1 MRLLSLLLLL
11 SRKMLQSLLLL
22 VATRLLLESIQHIYM
37 FFLLLPF
44 FFLGGEGCP
53 MCFGIFVLTSKQCS
67 LPSVF
72 WAFNLSMDKMCLC

>member
-44 FFLGGEGCP
+44 FLGEGCP

>member
-44 FFLGGEGCP
+44 FWGGEGCP

>member
-37 FFLLLPF
+37 CFLLLPF
-44 FFLGGEGCP
+44 FFGGGRGAQCVLG
-53 MCFGIFVLTSKQCS
+53 FLF
-67 LPSVF
+67 
-72 WAFNLSMDKMCLC
+72 

>member
-44 FFLGGEGCP
+44 FLGGEGCP